1 MNDKLR
7 KYFLE
12 YFDYPLDFVNQKIME
27 LINEYFDK
35 IPEYFYTVPASST
48 GKYNP
53 SFDLGEGGL
62 LRHTQMVCEILKE
75 FQRMDEYKSLN
86 FFDMMV
92 ACILHDTF
100 KNGYIDNNKTVAS
113 HASIAADEF
122 YNTYIYHKYSKE
134 DLEETVGNVTYNY
147 AGELDRRIINICN
160 MIRTHMGQYG
170 AIKPQT
176 ASEKLVHL
184 ADYVASRKCWDK
196 FNEVNNDN

>member
-1 MNDKLR
+1 MNKNLR
-7 KYFLE
+7 KYFWE
-12 YFDYPLDFVNQKIME
+12 YFDYPLTFVNKKIIE
-27 LINEYFDK
+27 LVNEYFDK
-35 IPEYFYTVPASST
+35 IPDYFYKVPASST
-48 GKYNP
+48 GKYHP
-53 SFDLGEGGL
+53 SFDHGNGGL
-62 LRHTQMVCEILKE
+62 LRHTQMTCEILKE
-75 FQRMDEYKSLN
+75 FERMDEYKNLN

-100 KNGYIDNNKTVAS
+100 KNGYVDNGRTVSS

-122 YNTYIYHKYSKE
+122 YDTYIYHKYSKE

-147 AGELDRRIINICN
+147 AGELDRRVMIICD
-160 MIRTHMGQYG
+160 MIRTHMGQWG

-176 ASEKLVHL
+176 NSEKLVHL